1 MFLQII
7 ILIVGLALVV
17 LGAEWLVNGAS
28 SVARRFGVSEFVIG
42 LTIVGFGTSMPELV
56 VSVTGAIEGL
66 SDVSI
71 GNVVGSNIFN
81 TLLILGLTAVLVPV
95 AITSENKKRDIPLA
109 LGASFL
115 LALYGMRHTL
125 FGIGTCDG
133 ITRWGGILFLLLFA
147 GYVVLCFKKNKP
159 DEESEVEVKEMKL
172 PLAIVLCLIGIGGL
186 IGGGRLFV
194 NSATEIARSLG
205 VSEKF
210 IAITILAGGTS
221 MPELVT
227 CVVAALKKKNQLAL
241 GNVLGSNVFN
251 ILLILGASA
260 TIHPIAFGN
269 IDFVDMGTLL
279 LSVLFLWFFAKTG
292 KGSQISRVEGALL
305 LALFVAYYIYLFMK
319 L

>member
-1 MFLQII
+1 MLLQII

-17 LGAEWLVNGAS
+17 MGADWLVSGAS
-28 SVARRFGVSEFVIG
+28 SVARRWGVSEFVIG

-56 VSVTGAIEGL
+56 VSVTGAVEGL

-95 AITSENKKRDIPLA
+95 GISSENKKRDIPIA
-109 LGASFL
+109 LGATL
-115 LALYGMRHTL
+115 LLVLYGMRHTL
-125 FGIGTCDG
+125 FGIGEVDG
-133 ITRWGGILFLLLFA
+133 ISRWGGILFLLLFVS
-147 GYVVLCFKKNKP
+147 YVLLCFKGNK
-159 DEESEVEVKEMKL
+159 DEDSGAKVKEMKL
-172 PLAIVLCLIGIGGL
+172 PLALLLCLLGIGGL
-186 IGGGRLFV
+186 IGGGQLFV
-194 NSATEIARSLG
+194 NSATEIARTLG

-251 ILLILGASA
+251 ILLILGTSA
-260 TIHPIAFGN
+260 VIRPITFGSIN
-269 IDFVDMGTLL
+269 IVDMGTLL
-279 LSVLFLWFFAKTG
+279 LSVAFLWLFAKTG
-292 KGSQISRVEGALL
+292 KGSQISRVEGSLL
-305 LALFVAYYIYLFMK
+305 LALFVAYYIYLFVK